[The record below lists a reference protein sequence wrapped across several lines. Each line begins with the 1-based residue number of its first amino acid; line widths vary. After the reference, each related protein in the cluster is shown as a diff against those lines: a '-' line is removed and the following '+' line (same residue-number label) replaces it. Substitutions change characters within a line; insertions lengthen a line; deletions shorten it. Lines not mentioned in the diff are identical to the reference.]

1 LKAKAR
7 NDRWREEV
15 TLLLSEM
22 EWTER
27 FFQYMRQ
34 TWENLQSKDPIKG
47 SSSGEKSGEEGEVAG
62 GDIYGRSLAAFA
74 ATQAK
79 MWRDMEV
86 RANEAFSAARVSHG
100 MNLS

>member
-1 LKAKAR
+1 MKAKAR
-7 NDRWREEV
+7 NDRWGEEV
-15 TLLLSEM
+15 ILLLSEM

-34 TWENLQSKDPIKG
+34 TWENLQSKDPINE
-47 SSSGEKSGEEGEVAG
+47 SSSAEKSGEEGEVADR
-62 GDIYGRSLAAFA
+62 DIYRRSLVAFA

-79 MWRDMEV
+79 MWGDMEV

-100 MNLS
+100 MDLS